1 MLRNVAGSEKI
12 KTELCKM
19 STGPKRSH
27 SELFFSLPKDKLPF
41 IGIVHSDLDLYRLRI
56 EFLTEYEKKE
66 ISISFNGDT
75 ASIRAQLTNRDIV
88 QFYSQ
93 LVYNRAEFLVWLDTV
108 KDCEKINF
116 GHLTKKDGKPEVV
129 IHPKT
134 NQRFYFTID
143 KLFVLDFKDKA
154 AVRIIR

>member
-1 MLRNVAGSEKI
+1 MLRNVAVLEELKM
-12 KTELCKM
+12 ELCKM
-19 STGPKRSH
+19 STGPKQSH
-27 SELFFSLPKDKLPF
+27 SELFFSLPKDKMPF
-41 IGIVHSDLDLYRLRI
+41 IGIIHSDLDAHRLRS

-66 ISISFNGDT
+66 IFISFNGDT
-75 ASIRAQLTNRDIV
+75 AGIRAQLTNRDVV

-108 KDCEKINF
+108 KDFEKINF
-116 GHLTKKDGKPEVV
+116 GHLQKKDGKPEVV
-129 IHPKT
+129 IHPKI

-143 KLFVLDFKDKA
+143 RLFVLDFKDKA